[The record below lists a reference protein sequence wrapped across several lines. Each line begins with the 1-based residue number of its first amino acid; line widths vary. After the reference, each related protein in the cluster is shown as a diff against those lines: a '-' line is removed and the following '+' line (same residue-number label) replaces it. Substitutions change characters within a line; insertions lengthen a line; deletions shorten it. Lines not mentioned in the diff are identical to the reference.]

1 MTRFVHSFFTVF
13 TVLLMGAYTLTAQ
26 NTNGSEESSTT
37 ASSPSQVNTQWE
49 NGDYTFPPRPKDM
62 WELGV
67 NLGHSFVSG
76 DVETSMLSG
85 FGAGLHV
92 RKAVNYLFSV
102 RVGVSYLTA
111 RGLDARPTEM
121 STLRREKI
129 FQQNNLGGR
138 FGDVNTFHR
147 NYKTNIFGGQIE
159 GVLNLGNIL
168 FHSANPKW
176 SLNLAGGLGFNV
188 PKTTVNFFNG
198 NSNYNWGSVT
208 QGVDLTSKDGRKE
221 ARDRLKEMLDDSWET
236 EAGLENTI
244 RALGDEKSI
253 YPTITGSFGVSRK
266 LSERINI
273 GLEHQVVFNDN
284 DLLDGFE
291 YRNNVDRSANID
303 IIHYTSLSINFNLG
317 SFDKRTEPLFW
328 VNPMAP
334 VMMDLAEVK
343 SRPVLDLTDTDG
355 DGVIDMLDQELDTPE
370 GAAVDVR
377 GVALDSDQDGVADY
391 MDKEPFS
398 NPGFDVDDDGVAIIP
413 DQGYLTEDE
422 VNTLVNNKMSNLRMD
437 WWLPMVHFDLDK
449 YYVKPAYYG
458 ALMQVATVLQ
468 NQPDL
473 KVVVRG
479 HTDNRG
485 NQEYNRV
492 LSYNRAKAVVDY
504 LVERYGVAEERFVIQ
519 YGGEEKELVPELQ
532 DNYNLDKREEMQ
544 QYLNRRVEFFV
555 ARPGDE
561 SMERPEGPEAGQG
574 TPGSALEGPKYSG
587 NKNSGY

>member
-49 NGDYTFPPRPKDM
+49 NGDFTFPPRPKDM

>member
-1 MTRFVHSFFTVF
+1 MTRFVHSFFTAL
-13 TVLLMGAYTLTAQ
+13 TVLLMGSISLTAQ
-26 NTNGSEESSTT
+26 NTNDSDAPVSATESSELT
-37 ASSPSQVNTQWE
+37 AQWE
-49 NGDYTFPPRPKDM
+49 KGDYPYPPKPKDM

-67 NLGHSFVSG
+67 NLGHSFISG
-76 DVETSMLSG
+76 DVESSMLSG
-85 FGAGLHV
+85 FGAGLHL
-92 RKAVNYLFSV
+92 RKAINYVFSV

-111 RGLDARPTEM
+111 RGLDARGQDM
-121 STLRREKI
+121 SAIRKEKT
-129 FQQNNLGGR
+129 FRQNNLGGR
-138 FGDVNTFHR
+138 LADVSIFHR
-147 NYKTNIFGGQIE
+147 NYKTSIFGGTVE

-168 FHSANPKW
+168 FHSPDPKW
-176 SLNLAGGLGFNV
+176 SLNIAGGLGFNV
-188 PKTTVNFFNG
+188 PKTKVNFFNG
-198 NSNYNWGSVT
+198 SSNYNWSSVS
-208 QGVDLTSKDGRKE
+208 QGVDLTTKEGRQE
-221 ARDRLKEMLDDSWET
+221 SRDRLKEMLDDTWET
-236 EAGLENTI
+236 DGGVENTI
-244 RALGDEKSI
+244 RALGDDKSI
-253 YPTITGSFGVSRK
+253 YPTITGSIGVARK
-266 LSERINI
+266 LSDRINI

-291 YRNNVDRSANID
+291 YRNAVDRSANID
-303 IIHYTSLSINFNLG
+303 ILHYTSLSINFNLG
-317 SFDKRTEPLFW
+317 SFNKRTEPLFW

-343 SRPVLDLTDTDG
+343 SRPILDLTDTDG
-355 DGVIDMLDQELDTPE
+355 DGVIDMLDQELDTPD
-370 GAAVDVR
+370 GAPVDVR
-377 GVALDSDQDGVADY
+377 GVSLDSDQDGVADY
-391 MDKEPFS
+391 LDKEPFS
-398 NPGFDVDDDGVAIIP
+398 NPGFDVDDSGVAIIP

-458 ALMQVATVLQ
+458 ALMQIATVLQ

-479 HTDNRG
+479 YTDNRG
-485 NQEYNRV
+485 NEDYNRV

-504 LVERYGVAEERFVIQ
+504 MVQRYGVAEERFVIQ
-519 YGGEEKELVPELQ
+519 YGGEDKELVPELQ

-574 TPGSALEGPKYSG
+574 TPGSAIQGPKYSG

>member
-1 MTRFVHSFFTVF
+1 
-13 TVLLMGAYTLTAQ
+13 
-26 NTNGSEESSTT
+26 
-37 ASSPSQVNTQWE
+37 
-49 NGDYTFPPRPKDM
+49 
-62 WELGV
+62 
-67 NLGHSFVSG
+67 
-76 DVETSMLSG
+76 
-85 FGAGLHV
+85 
-92 RKAVNYLFSV
+92 
-102 RVGVSYLTA
+102 
-111 RGLDARPTEM
+111 
-121 STLRREKI
+121 
-129 FQQNNLGGR
+129 
-138 FGDVNTFHR
+138 
-147 NYKTNIFGGQIE
+147 
-159 GVLNLGNIL
+159 
-168 FHSANPKW
+168 
-176 SLNLAGGLGFNV
+176 
-188 PKTTVNFFNG
+188 
-198 NSNYNWGSVT
+198 
-208 QGVDLTSKDGRKE
+208 
-221 ARDRLKEMLDDSWET
+221 
-236 EAGLENTI
+236 
-244 RALGDEKSI
+244 EKSI

-266 LSERINI
+266 LSERVNI

-291 YRNNVDRSANID
+291 DRRNVDRSANID

-370 GAAVDVR
+370 GAPVDVR

-519 YGGEEKELVPELQ
+519 YGGEENELVPELQ
-532 DNYNLDKREEMQ
+532 DNYNLDKRE
-544 QYLNRRVEFFV
+544 
-555 ARPGDE
+555 
-561 SMERPEGPEAGQG
+561 
-574 TPGSALEGPKYSG
+574 
-587 NKNSGY
+587 

>member
-37 ASSPSQVNTQWE
+37 ASSRSQVNAQWE

-236 EAGLENTI
+236 DAGLENTI

-266 LSERINI
+266 LSERVNI

-291 YRNNVDRSANID
+291 YRSNVDRSANID

-519 YGGEEKELVPELQ
+519 YGGEENELVPELQ